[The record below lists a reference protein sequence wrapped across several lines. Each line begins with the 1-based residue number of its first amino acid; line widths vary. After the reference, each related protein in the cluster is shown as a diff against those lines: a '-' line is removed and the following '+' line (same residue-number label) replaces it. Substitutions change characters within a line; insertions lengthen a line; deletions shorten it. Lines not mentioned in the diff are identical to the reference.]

1 MKKSLVKWI
10 IGVAVGV
17 VLSGMTVCAEED
29 LSTRPIPSTN
39 IVEHYDNKIM
49 YVSDAINNEY
59 RPVWQVNESGCGW
72 STTSPYNI
80 GERVIGLTDSGYYVT
95 EGWVGGRTGHVY
107 EYIPKHLMQDTP
119 NPGYVPVSEAEI
131 LTKLAEFQAMFPEG
145 STFERYDGHRHFDI
159 AADRYVFGDPVD
171 SVHNPTGRQS
181 GISCDI
187 KNVHLGD
194 LVSTPDSKGRGIVT
208 AVDGNTITMGLI
220 YSDHIVHWNVKF
232 SIDDYINNNG
242 GGLSKRY

>member
-10 IGVAVGV
+10 IGVTIGV
-17 VLSGMTVCAEED
+17 ALSGMTVCAEED
-29 LSTRPIPSTN
+29 SRPAPSTN

-49 YVSDAINNEY
+49 YVSRAINDEY
-59 RPVWQVNESGCGW
+59 RPVYQVNESGRGW
-72 STTSPYNI
+72 TTTSPYNI

-95 EGWVGGRTGHVY
+95 EGWTGARIGHSY
-107 EYIPKHLMQDTP
+107 QYIPKHLMQDTP

-131 LTKLAEFQAMFPEG
+131 LTKLAEFQTMHPEG
-145 STFERYDGHRHFDI
+145 SLYVSEHGISFDL
-159 AADRYVFGDPVD
+159 AADEYVFGKTVN
-171 SVHNPTGRQS
+171 SVYNPTGRQS

-232 SIDDYINNNG
+232 SIDDYIRNNNG